1 MLRLH
6 KMKVSGFFS
15 YREPVEVDFDKLMEA
30 GFFGILGPT
39 GAGKSALL
47 DCLLIALFKKSARTE
62 RSPSSVLNRT
72 NGRQEHNGH
81 IELEFTLGNQRY
93 RLRYQYQSNG
103 RSQHI
108 LYQGDSDQPL
118 ASGDAIPNKVA
129 ELLGMSYQHF
139 TQTFLL
145 EQGRFQEFLHA
156 TPKDRS
162 DILASLLKLQHLD
175 LSSTI
180 ESLRSE
186 AGGQKSQ
193 LEQRKKEL
201 EEKTNPQREAEIRK
215 EIEKI
220 KEQKQKVEHQLNQLK
235 QQLDEMAIKRQD
247 WQKLNQVRQDLKKL
261 QARREE
267 FEKRKNRLEKF
278 YQLQGEIR
286 ELFTQEREY
295 QRLLG
300 AASNEVKKL
309 NSELESLRS
318 ESEPLFKRVK
328 DLEPLYE
335 EKSKYERLQQQI
347 KSLLDY
353 RDVVKEM
360 QKEEKDIEDKRE
372 KLKELSR
379 EFEALKRGESQL
391 QEQLKEVR
399 GELSQLSMDLLVAC
413 KEWEDQKARVDQAEK
428 KSEHQSQQLQSQC
441 KQLWE
446 GFQPLVKFCQEAN
459 VQVPACEASSEVW
472 KETLVGLEEALH
484 KALENERARF
494 THATWAYNLAAT
506 LRPGQPCPVCGSREH
521 PEPASSLSSDA
532 AREKELNE
540 AIDKIRHLKDKY
552 LAKIQSI
559 EYEYRIIRSDMEEC
573 IKKLNKI
580 EEQLRESFSCSPQP
594 GLYKE
599 LRVKKEKLE
608 AQVAEIE
615 ASINRNKEEQD
626 KKHEAISKVREELS
640 SLRARVAELQ
650 GRRSGLAQ
658 QIPTGGENWSDEE
671 IKRRQEENERILGQI
686 EQYYRLQQQAKE
698 KENELRQLEAKCQ
711 ASQENLERFKAQ
723 LAEVTQKL
731 ERAIQNKGLDL
742 SEARQF
748 YEPQVDWEKEK
759 KEIEEFFQRL
769 QLLQDQEKD
778 LASSAQGYDPD
789 LHTEKETEY
798 KNLKAREEKILLE
811 QGQREEGLRQLVKDR
826 EELERVQAQ
835 LSQLE
840 KRYQHLDD
848 LLKLFRGKKFMQ
860 FVLRQYVRRILAV
873 ANQYLR
879 QWNGG
884 LWELQLEKEESK
896 EGERSEKD
904 PGFRSTAAEEPKG
917 RSLQI
922 EVVDYVGQEY
932 VPRSVKTLSGGQTFQ
947 ASLALALALSDR
959 VAARLGQKNQR
970 SFLLIDEG
978 FGSLDPDALSQVV
991 STLRQLAREGRAIG
1005 VITHREELKEHLDAY
1020 LLVRLEHHP
1029 QTGKRTSRIYPSW
1042 QRNFS

>member
-1 MLRLH
+1 
-6 KMKVSGFFS
+6 MKVSGFFS

-47 DCLLIALFKKSARTE
+47 DCLLIALFQKSARTE
-62 RSPSSVLNRT
+62 RSPSSVLNRFVK
-72 NGRQEHNGH
+72 HGH

-93 RLRYQYQSNG
+93 RLRYKNQPNV
-103 RSQHI
+103 RSEHT
-108 LYQGDSDQPL
+108 LYQADSDQIL
-118 ASGDAIPNKVA
+118 ASGNTTPNKVA
-129 ELLGMSYQHF
+129 ELLGMGYEHF

-156 TPKDRS
+156 TPKNRAG
-162 DILASLLKLQHLD
+162 ILASLLKLHHLD

-186 AGGQKSQ
+186 AGGQKIQ
-193 LEQRKKEL
+193 LEQQKKEL

-215 EIEKI
+215 EIEKS

-247 WQKLNQVRQDLKKL
+247 WQKLNQVRQDLKQL

-286 ELFTQEREY
+286 DLFTREREY
-295 QRLLG
+295 QQQIE

-372 KLKELSR
+372 KLEELSR

-446 GFQPLVKFCQEAN
+446 DFQPLVKFCQEAN
-459 VQVPACEASSEVW
+459 VQVPACEASSKVW
-472 KETLVGLEEALH
+472 KETLLGLEEALE

-506 LRPGQPCPVCGSREH
+506 LRPEQPCPVCGSREH
-521 PEPASSLSSDA
+521 PEPASSPSSDT

-552 LAKIQSI
+552 LYKIQSI
-559 EYEYRIIRSDMEEC
+559 EGECESIRVDLKEYKE
-573 IKKLNKI
+573 KLKKI
-580 EEQLRESFSCSPQP
+580 EEQLQESFSRSPQP

-599 LRVKKEKLE
+599 LRDKREKLE
-608 AQVAEIE
+608 KQAGEIE

-640 SLRARVAELQ
+640 SLGARVAELQ

-811 QGQREEGLRQLVKDR
+811 QGQWEEGLRQLVKDR
-826 EELERVQAQ
+826 EELERVQTQ

-848 LLKLFRGKKFMQ
+848 LLKLFRGRKFMQ

-873 ANQYLR
+873 ANQYLH

-884 LWELQLEKEESK
+884 LWGLQLEQEEAK
-896 EGERSEKD
+896 QGERSEKD
-904 PGFRSTAAEEPKG
+904 PGLSSSDPSSTASEEAEG
-917 RSLQI
+917 ASLQI
-922 EVVDYVGQEY
+922 EVVDYVGQQY
-932 VPRSVKTLSGGQTFQ
+932 VRRSVKTLSGGQTFQ

-991 STLRQLAREGRAIG
+991 STLRQLARDGRAIG

-1020 LLVRLEHHP
+1020 LLVRLAHSP
-1029 QTGKRTSRIYPSW
+1029 KTGERTSCVSPSW